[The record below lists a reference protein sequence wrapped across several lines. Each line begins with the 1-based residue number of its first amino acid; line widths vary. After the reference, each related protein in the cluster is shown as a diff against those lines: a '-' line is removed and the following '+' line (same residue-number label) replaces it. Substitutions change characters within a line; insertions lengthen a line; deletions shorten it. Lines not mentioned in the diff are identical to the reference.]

1 MNGPLLD
8 SFPKAGRIPGFC
20 AALALA
26 AALDAGAENFIW
38 RGTADNPVWD
48 TSTANWASDASTSA
62 RKAWVNNASSSGSN
76 PKFDSQGARDIT
88 VDAAGVE
95 GFQLTAGG
103 THTLSGGPVTVK
115 VFDLGSYCD
124 LTISNRVNCTD
135 TTAGWGFRM
144 YGGNGTVTVADG
156 GYLDAY
162 FSPWSADYSAKLV
175 VLTGGTFRAT
185 FNKSNLNNS
194 NHPTIYFDGGTLL
207 HTYDTYQNKVTFG
220 NTKMVLGAGG
230 VHIAE
235 RVANGWT
242 YLPGPIG
249 PADDLPAGVTDGGLI
264 VDNLSSSTY
273 VYMQN
278 FAHTFRGGLHL
289 RGTGGCVGVEAN
301 AALGATPSAPADNIF
316 FEGASNTVS
325 TILAAHGNVTLNA
338 NRNLRIGNGVTA
350 AIGAYNGSSALT
362 IKGTI
367 SCENPQTS
375 FLITKNY
382 SGTSTGV
389 TFDPGAGRTNHIGR
403 LRVQHPLTIASGTT
417 LLESTQKL
425 PSGDVS
431 YGGNND
437 SPLHVQSGGTL
448 TVSGGELLKTG
459 GRICTQ
465 NGTLVVSGGVVDLTG
480 TGGEI
485 LHANS
490 APATTTVKNGGR
502 LNVGVVRIGGAGAGT
517 DATKSVLN
525 LETGGVVRVAN
536 YLYVHPNH
544 TGYKATVNCNGGT
557 LEWANTAKEYAPYA
571 SNTGNS
577 GSIYGNSMAGI
588 AWNVLEGGLVVS
600 NDCNCYFT
608 PALKSGAAKDGGV
621 TKWGRATFALRNTG
635 NDFNGPVSVMQGSFR
650 LGSAGVIPATGTARV
665 AAGAAFYMNTF
676 SQTLA
681 RIEGSGTFREVVNN
695 GTKLLTVTS
704 AIAPGMG
711 ADALG
716 TLTIS
721 GGAINIAD
729 GTALEIDVDAQGNS
743 DCLSYPADL
752 DLSKMALHVNDGT
765 KLNKDYTYTIA
776 RLGTGAILTTPFAS
790 VAGLPESWH
799 VKYDTANGLVQLRYT
814 SPFTIIVR

>member
-1 MNGPLLD
+1 MKNPLIPNGNRLTAPL
-8 SFPKAGRIPGFC
+8 
-20 AALALA
+20 AALAFVA
-26 AALDAGAENFIW
+26 AINAEAARQYW
-38 RGTADNPVWD
+38 RGTDNNPVWD
-48 TSTANWASDASTSA
+48 LTSANWAADTTTTTLTTYQNGTTSTNPEATFASI
-62 RKAWVNNASSSGSN
+62 
-76 PKFDSQGARDIT
+76 GAMDVT
-88 VDAAGVE
+88 VDPDGV
-95 GFQLTAGG
+95 QAYVVNVTGG
-103 THTLSGGPVTVK
+103 NRVWRGGPVTAQVM
-115 VFDLGSYCD
+115 DPWGGN
-124 LTISNRVNCTD
+124 LTILNTVSLN
-135 TTAGWGFRM
+135 AGQTSQYLGFRPRS
-144 YGGNGTVTVADG
+144 GGSKITVGDG
-156 GYLDAY
+156 GYLDAEIN
-162 FSPWSADYSAKLV
+162 PWSDSTLDTWLV
-175 VLTGGTFRAT
+175 VSTGGTLRAT
-185 FNKSNLNNS
+185 FRQAALTDNKFTLR
-194 NHPTIYFDGGTLL
+194 FDGGALL
-207 HTYDTYQNKVTFG
+207 HTYSTDNKPITFG
-220 NTKMVLGAGG
+220 NSKLVLGAGG
-230 VHIAE
+230 MHVKE
-235 RVANGWT
+235 RVADGWT

-249 PADDLPAGVTDGGLI
+249 TDDTLPTDGGI
-264 VDNLSSSTY
+264 VIDNLSSKTY
-273 VYMQN
+273 VYMHSV
-278 FAHTFRGGLHL
+278 AHTYRGGLHIA
-289 RGTGGCVGVEAN
+289 GTGGCVGVAAN
-301 AALGATPSAPADNIF
+301 RALGAEPSAAADNIF
-316 FEGASNTVS
+316 FEGPSNTVS
-325 TILAAHGNVTLNA
+325 TILAAHGNVTFGA

-350 AIGAYNGSSALT
+350 AIGAFNGSSALT

-490 APATTTVKNGGR
+490 APATTTVRNGGR
-502 LNVGVVRIGGAGAGT
+502 LNVGSIRMSGAAGT
-517 DATKSVLN
+517 DASKSVLN
-525 LETGGVVRVAN
+525 LETGGVIRVTGDI
-536 YLYVHPNH
+536 YIHENH
-544 TGYKATVNCNGGT
+544 SGYKATVNCNGGM
-557 LEWANTAKEYAPYA
+557 LEWANTNKSHNCPVNADGGNRF
-571 SNTGNS
+571 SNTSS
-577 GSIYGNSMAGI
+577 GLS
-588 AWNVLEGGLVVS
+588 WVVKEGGFVVS
-600 NDCNCYFT
+600 NDVICYFR
-608 PALKSGAAKDGGV
+608 PALISGAASDGGV
-621 TKWGRATFALRNTG
+621 TKWGSSTFALFNTG
-635 NDFNGPVSVMQGSFR
+635 NTFNGPLTIMQGGFR
-650 LGSAGVIPATGTARV
+650 LGNSGVIPATGTARV
-665 AAGAAFYMNTF
+665 AAGAAFYMNTYA
-676 SQTLA
+676 QTLA
-681 RIEGSGTFREVVNN
+681 RIEGSGTFSELNRP
-695 GTKLLTVTS
+695 GSQLSVTS

-711 ADALG
+711 AEELG

-776 RLGTGAILTTPFAS
+776 HLGTGAILTTPFAS
-790 VAGLPESWH
+790 VAGLPETWH

>member
-26 AALDAGAENFIW
+26 AAINAEAARQYW
-38 RGTADNPVWD
+38 RGTDNNPVWD
-48 TSTANWASDASTSA
+48 LTSANWAADTTTTTLKTYQNGTTSTNPEATFAS
-62 RKAWVNNASSSGSN
+62 V
-76 PKFDSQGARDIT
+76 GAMDVT
-88 VDAAGVE
+88 VDPDGV
-95 GFQLTAGG
+95 QAYVVNVTGG
-103 THTLSGGPVTVK
+103 NRVWRGGPVTAQVM
-115 VFDLGSYCD
+115 DPWGGN
-124 LTISNRVNCTD
+124 LTILNTVSLN
-135 TTAGWGFRM
+135 AGQTSQYLGFRPRS
-144 YGGNGTVTVADG
+144 GGSKITVGDG
-156 GYLDAY
+156 GYLDAEIN
-162 FSPWSADYSAKLV
+162 PWSDSTLDTWLV
-175 VLTGGTFRAT
+175 VSTGGTLRAT
-185 FNKSNLNNS
+185 FRQAALTDNKFTLR
-194 NHPTIYFDGGTLL
+194 FDGGALL
-207 HTYDTYQNKVTFG
+207 HTYSTDNKPITFG
-220 NTKMVLGAGG
+220 NSKLVLGAGG
-230 VHIAE
+230 MHVKE
-235 RVANGWT
+235 RVADGWT

-249 PADDLPAGVTDGGLI
+249 TDDTLPTDGGI
-264 VDNLSSSTY
+264 VIDNLSSKTY
-273 VYMQN
+273 VYMHSV
-278 FAHTFRGGLHL
+278 AHTYRGGLHIA
-289 RGTGGCVGVEAN
+289 GTGGCVGVAAN
-301 AALGATPSAPADNIF
+301 RALGAEPSAAADNIF
-316 FEGASNTVS
+316 FEGPSNTVS
-325 TILAAHGNVTLNA
+325 TILAAHGYVTFGA

-350 AIGAYNGSSALT
+350 AIGAFNGSSALT

-502 LNVGVVRIGGAGAGT
+502 LNVGVVRIGGGGAGT

-557 LEWANTAKEYAPYA
+557 LEWANTANAYAPYS
-571 SNTGNS
+571 SNSGNS

-621 TKWGRATFALRNTG
+621 TKWGSATFALRNTG

-650 LGSAGVIPATGTARV
+650 LASAGVIPATGTARV
-665 AAGAAFYMNTF
+665 AAGAGFYMNTYA
-676 SQTLA
+676 QTLA
-681 RIEGSGTFREVVNN
+681 RIEGSGTFGEVNP
-695 GTKLLTVTS
+695 THTSPLLTVTS

-729 GTALEIDVDAQGNS
+729 NTALEIDVDNAGHS

-752 DLSKMALHVNDGT
+752 DLTKMALHVNDGT
-765 KLNKDYTYTIA
+765 KLNKEHTYTIA

-790 VAGLPESWH
+790 VAGLPGTWH

>member
-103 THTLSGGPVTVK
+103 THTLSGGPVSMEVLD
-115 VFDLGSYCD
+115 FGSSGD
-124 LTISNRVNCTD
+124 LTIFNRVNIHTNN
-135 TTAGWGFRM
+135 TAWGLRM
-144 YGGNGTVTVADG
+144 IGANGTLTVGDG

-162 FSPWSADYSAKLV
+162 FSPFNQSYQANLV

-185 FNKSNLNNS
+185 FNPNNLNN
-194 NHPTIYFDGGTLL
+194 NNKPTIYFNGGTLL
-207 HTYDTYQNKVTFG
+207 HTHASKVEL
-220 NTKMVLGAGG
+220 KSPKLILGAGG
-230 VHIAE
+230 MHIAE
-235 RVANGWT
+235 RAANSWT
-242 YLPGPIG
+242 YLPYPIG
-249 PADDLPAGVTDGGLI
+249 TDTDLPTDGGLI
-264 VDNLSSSTY
+264 TDNLTGY
-273 VYMQN
+273 LFLQN
-278 FAHTFRGGLHL
+278 YANTFRGGLHIA
-289 RGTGGCVGVEAN
+289 GTGGAVGVESN
-301 AALGATPSAPADNIF
+301 QTLGQTPASPEDNIF
-316 FEGASNTVS
+316 FECPSNTVS
-325 TILAAHGNVTLNA
+325 SKLVSHGSVTLSA
-338 NRNLRIGNGVTA
+338 NRNIRIGNGVTA
-350 AIGAYNGSSALT
+350 QISGYNSNSRLTVKGA
-362 IKGTI
+362 I
-367 SCENPQTS
+367 SCENPEHGHLYTVAYDS
-375 FLITKNY
+375 R
-382 SGTSTGV
+382 SPGPV
-389 TFDPGAGRTNHIGR
+389 TLDPGAGRTNRLSR
-403 LRVQHPLTIASGTT
+403 LRVGVPTTIASGTT
-417 LLESTQKL
+417 LLQGSTG
-425 PSGDVS
+425 SGD
-431 YGGNND
+431 ND
-437 SPLHVQSGGTL
+437 KSPLHIKNGGSL
-448 TVSGGELLKTG
+448 TVSDSEVRTTGSGMYATMSGPLTISGGLVDLQERELL
-459 GRICTQ
+459 
-465 NGTLVVSGGVVDLTG
+465 
-480 TGGEI
+480 
-485 LHANS
+485 HAYS
-490 APATTTVKNGGR
+490 AAATTTVRNGGR
-502 LNVGVVRIGGAGAGT
+502 LNVGSIRMSGAAGT
-517 DATKSVLN
+517 DASKSVLN
-525 LETGGVVRVAN
+525 LETGGVVRVTSM
-536 YLYVHPNH
+536 LYIHNNH

-557 LEWANTAKEYAPYA
+557 LEWANTANPYAPYS
-571 SNTGNS
+571 SNSGNS

-621 TKWGRATFALRNTG
+621 TKWGSATFALRNTG

-665 AAGAAFYMNTF
+665 AAGAGFYMNTYA
-676 SQTLA
+676 QTLA
-681 RIEGSGTFREVVNN
+681 RIEGSGTFGEVVNN

-711 ADALG
+711 ADSLG

-752 DLSKMALHVNDGT
+752 DLTKMALHVNDGT

-790 VAGLPESWH
+790 VAGLPDTWH
-799 VKYDTANGLVQLRYT
+799 VRYDTANGLVQLRYT